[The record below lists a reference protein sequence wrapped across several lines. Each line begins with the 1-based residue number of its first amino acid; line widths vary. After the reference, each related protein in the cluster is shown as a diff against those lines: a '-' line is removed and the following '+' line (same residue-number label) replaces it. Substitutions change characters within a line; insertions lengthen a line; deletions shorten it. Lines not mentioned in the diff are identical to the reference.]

1 MHNSHRTNYNW
12 GWRMQSWEEFLI
24 FKRLS
29 PGYFRFQ
36 ISCISSLIKILFHTP
51 TYLALAWKERKQL
64 SPAQI
69 TCCRNSKFNESLSH
83 IISYFMSC
91 FIPNTWLWLCSFV
104 ISTWIYNNFIKNAG
118 GFSGLITMNMC
129 DFKTCSLRDLTERI
143 KTVQWKFE
151 ILVGWEKPFPNAFKH
166 Y

>member
-1 MHNSHRTNYNW
+1 MFASWRLLRYKTRYLARKCGRRQHVMHNSHRTNYNW

-29 PGYFRFQ
+29 PGYFRLQ

-51 TYLALAWKERKQL
+51 TYLALAWKERQQL

-129 DFKTCSLRDLTERI
+129 DFKTCSLRD
-143 KTVQWKFE
+143 
-151 ILVGWEKPFPNAFKH
+151 
-166 Y
+166 